1 MQGCLGD
8 LENLKTLENRYS
20 DLENLENSHL
30 VADEWPSGK
39 GVRLPTLDI
48 VQRKFDPSGAKK
60 INVSDSCYFNCS
72 DTLKAE

>member
-1 MQGCLGD
+1 MLIHNADFVIEGHYKPLGF
-8 LENLKTLENRYS
+8 R
-20 DLENLENSHL
+20 
-30 VADEWPSGK
+30 PSGK

-72 DTLKAE
+72 GTLKAE

>member
-30 VADEWPSGK
+30 VADVWPSGK

-48 VQRKFDPSGAKK
+48 VQHEFDPQWCQQIQCFRLAVISTAL
-60 INVSDSCYFNCS
+60 I
-72 DTLKAE
+72 L